1 VTAVWMRFRSEV
13 RSRWRSWLVVAVL
26 AGVAGGLVLTAAAG
40 ARRTHSAL
48 ARHLVAFRFP
58 DAWIMAP
65 NVDQDNKT
73 AHRPIIRRVR
83 SIRYVEAS
91 AVTGVLSYCARDA
104 QDRAVGLLGPEAV
117 QFLVNLDGRDGVTL
131 HRPKLLAGR
140 TPDQRRPREVLVDTR
155 AAKRFGVGPGG
166 MILIRDITDLGPG
179 DWAALHCDPRND
191 PVGPLIRLRVVGVKA
206 ATQPYPIGT
215 VTLTRAFDRAYGL
228 VSRYSDF
235 SIPVKL
241 RQGAADIPALGA
253 ATGMNVLPE
262 AADAAKIQRSVDH
275 QAQALWLAAGFGAL
289 LALLLLSPALLRLA
303 TLAAAAHPT
312 LRALGMTRRELLMA
326 DVARAAAIGAVAA
339 SLAVALALAFS
350 PLMPIGLARDLEPA
364 PGLSFDPFV
373 LGLGGAGVFLAVA
386 LAGAFTTSQA
396 RTAPADVRA
405 ARSCGP
411 ADALARWGLPP
422 TAVSGVRLALTRV
435 RGTTA
440 VPIGGTLLGAI
451 ASVTVVTVTLTFT
464 ASMDHLLSTPRLY
477 GQNWDYRTN
486 YGVPPAAQLR
496 ADRSI
501 EDAAAGAEANV
512 RLDGEAVRV
521 VAMDDIKGRIGP
533 VILEGRA
540 PEQIDE
546 IVLASKTLQAL
557 GAHVGDSVAARD
569 DPPAGRSRGRPRRS
583 MRMRIVGR
591 GVLPES
597 VANTPRPEAAMT
609 FQAYKRLNPSAVVYA
624 FEARIAPG
632 ADRQATLARLERQYA
647 HPAPGPPQTV
657 ADFGGVRSLPVVVS
671 ALLAAIAAATLA
683 HTLVTAIRRRRRQ
696 LAVLKTL
703 GFDRRQLLAT
713 VAWQATTFAAIG
725 LAFGVP
731 LGVAAG
737 RWAWYLFAEQIEV
750 VPEPVTPIPLVL
762 LVIPAAVL
770 LANVVAALPAWS
782 AAQTRAAIA
791 LRAE

>member
-1 VTAVWMRFRSEV
+1 MRFRSEV

-73 AHRPIIRRVR
+73 AHRPIIRFVR

-91 AVTGVLSYCARDA
+91 AITGVLSPCARDA
-104 QDRAVGLLGPEAV
+104 HDRAVALLGPEPV
-117 QFLVNLDGRDGVTL
+117 QFLVNLDGRDGVAL

-140 TPDQRRPREVLVDTR
+140 TPDQRRPREALVDTR
-155 AAKRFGVGPGG
+155 AAKRFGVRPGG
-166 MILIRDITDLGPG
+166 MILIRDITDWGPG
-179 DWAALHCDPRND
+179 DLAALHCDPRND

-206 ATQPYPIGT
+206 ATEPYPIGT
-215 VTLTRAFDRAYGL
+215 VTLTRAFDRAYGSA
-228 VSRYSDF
+228 SRYSDF

-241 RQGAADIPALGA
+241 RHGPADIPALGA
-253 ATGMNVLPE
+253 ATGMTVLPE
-262 AADAAKIQRSVDH
+262 AEDAAKIQRSIDH
-275 QAQALWLAAGFGAL
+275 QAQALGLAAGFGAL
-289 LALLLLSPALLRLA
+289 LALLLLAPALLRSA
-303 TLAAAAHPT
+303 TFAAAAHPT
-312 LRALGMTRRELLMA
+312 LRALGMTRRELLIV

-364 PGLSFDPFV
+364 PGLSFDRFV

-386 LAGAFTTSQA
+386 LAGVFTTSQA
-396 RTAPADVRA
+396 RTAPAEVRA

-411 ADALARWGLPP
+411 ADAFARWGLPP

-435 RGTTA
+435 RGATA

-451 ASVTVVTVTLTFT
+451 ASVTVVAVALTFT
-464 ASMDHLLSTPRLY
+464 TSMDHLLSTPRLY

-486 YGVPPAAQLR
+486 YDVPPAALVR
-496 ADRSI
+496 ADPSI
-501 EDAAAGAEANV
+501 GDAAAGAEANV
-512 RLDGEAVRV
+512 RLDGQAVRV

-540 PEQIDE
+540 PAQIDE

-557 GAHVGDSVAARD
+557 GVHVGDSVAARD
-569 DPPAGRSRGRPRRS
+569 RRS
-583 MRMRIVGR
+583 MLMRIVGR

-597 VANTPRPEAAMT
+597 VANAPRPEAAMT
-609 FQAYKRLNPSAVVYA
+609 FQAYKRLNPSARVYV
-624 FEARIAPG
+624 FQARIAPG

-657 ADFGGVRSLPVVVS
+657 ADFGGVRNLPVVVS

-703 GFDRRQLLAT
+703 GFDRRQLVAT

-725 LAFGVP
+725 LAVGVP

-750 VPEPVTPIPLVL
+750 VPEPVTPIALVL
-762 LVIPAAVL
+762 IVIPAAVL

-782 AAQTRAAIA
+782 AAQTRAAA
-791 LRAE
+791 VLRTE

>member
-1 VTAVWMRFRSEV
+1 MRFRSEV

-40 ARRTHSAL
+40 ARRTHSVL

-73 AHRPIIRRVR
+73 AHRPIIHGVR
-83 SIRYVEAS
+83 SIGYVEAS
-91 AVTGVLSYCARDA
+91 AVTGALSYCARDA
-104 QDRAVGLLGPEAV
+104 QHRAVAPLGPEPV
-117 QFLVNLDGRDGVTL
+117 QFLVNLDGRDGVAL

-155 AAKRFGVGPGG
+155 AAKRFGVGAGG

-179 DWAALHCDPRND
+179 DVAALHCDPRND

-241 RQGAADIPALGA
+241 RRGAADIPALGA
-253 ATGMNVLPE
+253 AAGMAVLPEAADAVNVLPE
-262 AADAAKIQRSVDH
+262 AADAAKIQRSIDH
-275 QAQALWLAAGFGAL
+275 QAEALWLAAGLGAL
-289 LALLLLSPALLRLA
+289 LALLLLAPALLRLA
-303 TLAAAAHPT
+303 TLGAAAHPT
-312 LRALGMTRRELLMA
+312 LRALGMTRRELLMV
-326 DVARAAAIGAVAA
+326 DIARAAAIGAVAA
-339 SLAVALALAFS
+339 SLAVALAVAFS

-396 RTAPADVRA
+396 RTAPAEVRA

-411 ADALARWGLPP
+411 ADALARWGLPA
-422 TAVSGVRLALTRV
+422 TAVSGVRLALTRA

-451 ASVTVVTVTLTFT
+451 ASVTVVAVTLTFT

-496 ADRSI
+496 GDPSI
-501 EDAAAGAEANV
+501 EDAAAGAEGDA
-512 RLDGEAVRV
+512 RLDGEPVRV

-546 IVLASKTLQAL
+546 IVLASKTLHAL
-557 GAHVGDSVAARD
+557 GVHVGDSVAAR
-569 DPPAGRSRGRPRRS
+569 ARRS

-597 VANTPRPEAAMT
+597 VANAPRPEAAMT
-609 FQAYKRLNPSAVVYA
+609 FQAYKRLNPSAPVYA

-683 HTLVTAIRRRRRQ
+683 HTLVTAIRRRRQQ

-725 LAFGVP
+725 LAVGIP